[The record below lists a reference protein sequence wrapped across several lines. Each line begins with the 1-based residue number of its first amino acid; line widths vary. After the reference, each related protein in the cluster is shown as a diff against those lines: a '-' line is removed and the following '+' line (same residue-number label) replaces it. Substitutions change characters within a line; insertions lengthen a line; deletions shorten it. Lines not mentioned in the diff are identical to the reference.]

1 MLLESSSFDLFLI
14 KICFF
19 RFKTPQHFTEMLTSG
34 VPRLIIG
41 YRNENGVVENLKLFN
56 KTEIVKL
63 SDVSK

>member
-1 MLLESSSFDLFLI
+1 MLLKSSSFDLFLI

-19 RFKTPQHFTEMLTSG
+19 RLKTPHHFTVMLTSG
-34 VPRLIIG
+34 VPRLIVG
-41 YRNENGVVENLKLFN
+41 YRNKKGVIKNLKLFN